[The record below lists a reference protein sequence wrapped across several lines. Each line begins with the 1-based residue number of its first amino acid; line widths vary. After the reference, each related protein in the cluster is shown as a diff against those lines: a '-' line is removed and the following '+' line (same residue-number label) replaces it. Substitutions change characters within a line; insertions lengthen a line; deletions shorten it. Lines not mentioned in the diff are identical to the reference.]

1 LITSITFFII
11 LSISFVLYWI
21 IPINYKSR
29 SFLLIISSVL
39 FLFCFDM
46 SAVFITLILSI
57 YTYSSGLFLLK
68 QKNKGLIHFISIIG
82 LLLSL
87 ALIKYLGLFQTVLHS
102 VNELTR
108 ILPSFEMKNILLPL
122 GLSYLVLKHI
132 SFLTDIKWGI
142 IKEITIVDF
151 LAYSFLFTIF
161 TAGPIERYE
170 RLQPQLDDKEMKFKS
185 AFVDEGFKRIVF
197 GLFKK
202 LVIAD
207 WIAYFINPV
216 LQNRNE
222 YPMDIQILAL
232 LGFSFQIYF
241 DFSGYSD
248 IAIGSSRLFGLI
260 IIENFDYP
268 YLKRNISQ
276 FWRGWH
282 ISLSDWI
289 RDYLFM
295 SLAKI
300 LDNKLWLFIFVPL
313 ISMGLCG
320 LWHGAKWNFII
331 WGLWHGLGISIYRI
345 FTYYEKRNDSI
356 RKISKFIFKKPVSV
370 LITFLFITVGWIWFI
385 L

>member
-1 LITSITFFII
+1 MITSITFFIL
-11 LSISFVLYWI
+11 LSVSVVLYWI

-29 SFLLIISSVL
+29 SSLLIISSAL
-39 FLFCFDM
+39 FLFYFDR
-46 SAVFITLILSI
+46 SAVLITLILSI
-57 YTYSSGLFLLK
+57 YTYSSGMFLLN
-68 QKNKGLIHFISIIG
+68 QKNKSLIHFAAIIG

-87 ALIKYLGLFQTVLHS
+87 VLIKYLGLFQTVLHS
-102 VNELTR
+102 VNEFTR

-142 IKEITIVDF
+142 IKEISIVDF
-151 LAYSFLFTIF
+151 FAYSFLFTIF

-170 RLQPQLDDKEMKFKS
+170 RFQPQIDNRGLKFKW
-185 AFVDEGFKRIVF
+185 AFIDEGFKRIVF

-248 IAIGSSRLFGLI
+248 IAIGSSRLFGLK

-295 SLAKI
+295 PLAKI
-300 LDNKLWLFIFVPL
+300 FDNKLWLFVFVPL

-345 FTYYEKRNDSI
+345 YTYYERRNESI
-356 RKISKFIFKKPVSV
+356 RKISKMIFVKPVSIT
-370 LITFLFITVGWIWFI
+370 ITFLFITVSWIWFI
-385 L
+385 

>member
-1 LITSITFFII
+1 
-11 LSISFVLYWI
+11 
-21 IPINYKSR
+21 
-29 SFLLIISSVL
+29 
-39 FLFCFDM
+39 
-46 SAVFITLILSI
+46 
-57 YTYSSGLFLLK
+57 
-68 QKNKGLIHFISIIG
+68 LIHIAAIIG

-87 ALIKYLGLFQTVLHS
+87 VLIKYLGLFQTVLQS
-102 VNELTR
+102 VNEFTR
-108 ILPSFEMKNILLPL
+108 ILPSFEIKNILLPL

-142 IKEITIVDF
+142 IKEISIVDF
-151 LAYSFLFTIF
+151 FAYSFLFTIF

-170 RLQPQLDDKEMKFKS
+170 RLQPQLDNRELKFKW
-185 AFVDEGFKRIVF
+185 AFIDEGFKRIVF

-248 IAIGSSRLFGLI
+248 IAIGSSRMFGLK

-295 SLAKI
+295 PLAK
-300 LDNKLWLFIFVPL
+300 LFDNKIWLFVFVPL

-331 WGLWHGLGISIYRI
+331 WGLWHGLGISLYRI
-345 FTYYEKRNDSI
+345 YTYYERKNESI
-356 RKISKFIFKKPVSV
+356 RKISKLIFVKPVSII
-370 LITFLFITVGWIWFI
+370 ITFLFITLGWIWFI
-385 L
+385 

>member
-1 LITSITFFII
+1 
-11 LSISFVLYWI
+11 
-21 IPINYKSR
+21 
-29 SFLLIISSVL
+29 
-39 FLFCFDM
+39 
-46 SAVFITLILSI
+46 
-57 YTYSSGLFLLK
+57 
-68 QKNKGLIHFISIIG
+68 
-82 LLLSL
+82 
-87 ALIKYLGLFQTVLHS
+87 
-102 VNELTR
+102 
-108 ILPSFEMKNILLPL
+108 MKHILLPL

-151 LAYSFLFTIF
+151 FAYSFLFTIF

-170 RLQPQLDDKEMKFKS
+170 RLQPQLDNREMKFKWS
-185 AFVDEGFKRIVF
+185 FVDEGFRRIVF

-222 YPMDIQILAL
+222 YPMYIQILAL

-248 IAIGSSRLFGLI
+248 IAIGSSRLFGLK

-276 FWRGWH
+276 FWRSWH

-295 SLAKI
+295 PLAK
-300 LDNKLWLFIFVPL
+300 LFDNKIWLFIFVPL

-320 LWHGAKWNFII
+320 LWHGAKWNFIL
-331 WGLWHGLGISIYRI
+331 WGLWHGIGISIYRV
-345 FTYYEKRNDSI
+345 FTYYEKRNESI
-356 RKISKFIFKKPVSV
+356 RKISKSIFIKPVSII
-370 LITFLFITVGWIWFI
+370 LTFLFITVGWIWFI
-385 L
+385 

>member
-1 LITSITFFII
+1 MITSITFFII
-11 LSISFVLYWI
+11 LSASFVLYWI
-21 IPINYKSR
+21 IKIKYKSR
-29 SFLLIISSVL
+29 PFLLIISSVL
-39 FLFCFDM
+39 FLFFFDR
-46 SAVFITLILSI
+46 SAVLITLILST
-57 YTYSSGLFLLK
+57 YTYSSGVFLLK
-68 QKNKGLIHFISIIG
+68 QKNKGLIHIISIIG

-87 ALIKYLGLFQTVLHS
+87 ALIKYFGLFQTVLQS
-102 VNELTR
+102 INEFTR
-108 ILPSFEMKNILLPL
+108 ILPSFEMKHILLPL

-151 LAYSFLFTIF
+151 FAYSFLFTIF

-170 RLQPQLDDKEMKFKS
+170 RLQPQLDNREMKLKWS
-185 AFVDEGFKRIVF
+185 FVDEGFRRIVF

-222 YPMDIQILAL
+222 YPMYIQILAL
-232 LGFSFQIYF
+232 FGFSFQIYF

-248 IAIGSSRLFGLI
+248 IAIGSSRLFGLN

-276 FWRGWH
+276 FWRSWH

-295 SLAKI
+295 PLAK
-300 LDNKLWLFIFVPL
+300 LFDNKIWLFIFVPL

-320 LWHGAKWNFII
+320 LWHGAKWNFIL
-331 WGLWHGLGISIYRI
+331 WGLWHGLGISIYRV
-345 FTYYEKRNDSI
+345 FTYYEKRNESI
-356 RKISKFIFKKPVSV
+356 RKISKSIFIKPVSII
-370 LITFLFITVGWIWFI
+370 LTFLFITVGWIWFI
-385 L
+385 

>member
-1 LITSITFFII
+1 M
-11 LSISFVLYWI
+11 
-21 IPINYKSR
+21 
-29 SFLLIISSVL
+29 FLLN
-39 FLFCFDM
+39 
-46 SAVFITLILSI
+46 
-57 YTYSSGLFLLK
+57 
-68 QKNKGLIHFISIIG
+68 QKNKSLIHFAAIIG

-87 ALIKYLGLFQTVLHS
+87 VLIKYLGLFQTVLHS
-102 VNELTR
+102 VNEFTR

-142 IKEITIVDF
+142 IKEISIVDF
-151 LAYSFLFTIF
+151 FAYSFLFTIF

-170 RLQPQLDDKEMKFKS
+170 RFQPQIDNRGLKFKW
-185 AFVDEGFKRIVF
+185 AFIDEGFKRIVF

-248 IAIGSSRLFGLI
+248 IAIGSSRLFGLK

-295 SLAKI
+295 PLAKI
-300 LDNKLWLFIFVPL
+300 FDNKLWLFVFVPL

-345 FTYYEKRNDSI
+345 YTYYERRNESI
-356 RKISKFIFKKPVSV
+356 RKISKMIFVKPVSIT
-370 LITFLFITVGWIWFI
+370 ITFLFITVSWIWFI
-385 L
+385 

>member
-1 LITSITFFII
+1 MITSITFFII
-11 LSISFVLYWI
+11 LSASFVLYWI
-21 IPINYKSR
+21 IPIKYKSR

-39 FLFCFDM
+39 FLFFFDR
-46 SAVFITLILSI
+46 SAVLITLILST
-57 YTYSSGLFLLK
+57 YTYSSGVFLLK
-68 QKNKGLIHFISIIG
+68 QKNKGLIHIISIIG

-87 ALIKYLGLFQTVLHS
+87 ALIKYFGLFQTVLQS
-102 VNELTR
+102 INEFTR
-108 ILPSFEMKNILLPL
+108 ILPSFEMKHILLPL

-151 LAYSFLFTIF
+151 FAYSFLFTIF

-170 RLQPQLDDKEMKFKS
+170 RLQPQLDNREMKFKWS
-185 AFVDEGFKRIVF
+185 FVDEGFRRIVF

-222 YPMDIQILAL
+222 YPMYIQILAL

-248 IAIGSSRLFGLI
+248 IAIGSSRLFGLK

-276 FWRGWH
+276 FWRSWH

-295 SLAKI
+295 PLAK
-300 LDNKLWLFIFVPL
+300 LFDNKIWLFIFVPL

-320 LWHGAKWNFII
+320 LWHGAKWDFIL
-331 WGLWHGLGISIYRI
+331 WGLWHGLGISIYRV
-345 FTYYEKRNDSI
+345 FTYYEKRNESI
-356 RKISKFIFKKPVSV
+356 RKISKSIFIKPVSII
-370 LITFLFITVGWIWFI
+370 LTFLFITVGWIWFI
-385 L
+385 

>member
-1 LITSITFFII
+1 MITSITFFII
-11 LSISFVLYWI
+11 LSASFILYWI
-21 IPINYKSR
+21 IPIKYKSR
-29 SFLLIISSVL
+29 SFLLIISSAF
-39 FLFCFDM
+39 FLFCFDR
-46 SAVFITLILSI
+46 SAVIITLILSI
-57 YTYSSGLFLLK
+57 YTYSAGLFLLK

-82 LLLSL
+82 LILSL
-87 ALIKYLGLFQTVLHS
+87 ALIKYFGLFQNVLHS
-102 VNELTR
+102 VNEFTR

-132 SFLTDIKWGI
+132 SYLTDIKWGI
-142 IKEITIVDF
+142 IKETSIVDF
-151 LAYSFLFTIF
+151 FAYSFLFTIF

-170 RLQPQLDDKEMKFKS
+170 RLQPQLDNSEMKFKWS
-185 AFVDEGFKRIVF
+185 FIDEGFKRIVF

-202 LVIAD
+202 LAIAD

-232 LGFSFQIYF
+232 FGFSFQIYF

-248 IAIGSSRLFGLI
+248 IAIGSSRLFGLN

-268 YLKRNISQ
+268 YLKRNITQ

-295 SLAKI
+295 PLAKI
-300 LDNKLWLFIFVPL
+300 SYNKLWLFIIVPL

-320 LWHGAKWNFII
+320 LWHDAKWNFII
-331 WGLWHGLGISIYRI
+331 WGLWHGLGISIYQI
-345 FTYYEKRNDSI
+345 YTYYERRNESI
-356 RKISKFIFKKPVSV
+356 NKISKLIFVRPVSIT
-370 LITFLFITVGWIWFI
+370 ITFLFITAGWIWFI
-385 L
+385 